1 MKTKKITLMKI
12 TSFLLITLSLLL
24 SSCASSTAAGE
35 VGANRS
41 QLMLVSSEAM
51 NESAEESYA
60 AIIAE
65 AKAEGKLNTDAN
77 MTNRV
82 KNVASRLI
90 PQCATFRKDALNW
103 NWEVNVITSNEINAW
118 CMPGG
123 KIAVYTAIIRQLNL
137 TDGELAAVLGH
148 EIAHALREHSR
159 EQASQNALTNIGLA
173 AVSQRLGLS
182 NLSTNVLGIAAQ
194 YTIAMPFSRSHE
206 TESDHIGTELMARA
220 GYDPYEAVNIWKKM
234 SALSGSSVPEILS
247 THPSHETRIAD
258 LTKIA
263 ETVYP
268 LYQAAKK

>member
-1 MKTKKITLMKI
+1 MKTKKVTLIKI
-12 TSFLLITLSLLL
+12 TSFLLITLALLL

-35 VGANRS
+35 VGANRN
-41 QLMLVSSEAM
+41 QLMLISSEAM

-60 AIIAE
+60 VIIAE
-65 AKAEGKLNTDAN
+65 ANAEGKLNTNAN
-77 MTNRV
+77 LTRRV

-90 PQCATFRKDALNW
+90 PQCAAFRKDAPYW
-103 NWEVNVITSNEINAW
+103 NWEVNVITSNEVNAW

-123 KIAVYTAIIRQLNL
+123 KIAVYTAIITQLDL

-159 EQASQNALTNIGLA
+159 EQASQNALTNIGVS
-173 AVSQRLGLS
+173 AVSEAFGLS
-182 NLSTNVLGIAAQ
+182 NLSTNVLGLAAT
-194 YTIAMPFSRSHE
+194 YTISMPFSRSHE

-220 GYDPYEAVNIWKKM
+220 GYDPHEAVNIWKKM

-247 THPSHETRIAD
+247 THPSNETRIAD